1 MTTVVPRRFL
11 PDLPLEIPRHWLPG
25 DPVVSSILNTYTVLV
40 PANEA
45 FYIRPSR
52 PACRAC
58 PRRCASRQSPSS
70 TRKRSTGWRTSAT
83 GAISTPR
90 ATATA
95 ASSGRSTAWCS
106 V

>member
-1 MTTVVPRRFL
+1 MNTVVPRRFL

-45 FYIRPSR
+45 FYIRTLKACLPR
-52 PACRAC
+52 LPAPLREQAVAFIHQEAQHG
-58 PRRCASRQSPSS
+58 R
-70 TRKRSTGWRTSAT
+70 RTSAT

-90 ATATA
+90 AAVTA
-95 ASSGRSTAWCS
+95 ASSGRSTGWCS
-106 V
+106 A